1 MAGTNKGRIGF
12 ILEIKGS
19 VHPATELRHIAQ
31 ISGTVCSMEA
41 ILRRLP
47 TKQNLCFVM
56 VTITSSNSCSPCR
69 RIHTQSKPEKTD
81 EDLCL
86 RSFDLIR
93 DARFA

>member
-1 MAGTNKGRIGF
+1 
-12 ILEIKGS
+12 
-19 VHPATELRHIAQ
+19 
-31 ISGTVCSMEA
+31 
-41 ILRRLP
+41 LP

-69 RIHTQSKPEKTD
+69 RIHMQSKPEKTD